1 MNLFL
6 SINKNYSV
14 FIFIIRMLSDHTA
27 LSTHTAC
34 FFCRD
39 KNKLLKT
46 VKKKTLFLLIV
57 NIKSISKIMQDAV
70 TPIMMKMVLY
80 EKRNLI

>member
-1 MNLFL
+1 
-6 SINKNYSV
+6 
-14 FIFIIRMLSDHTA
+14 MLSVHTA

-34 FFCRD
+34 FICRD
-39 KNKLLKT
+39 KNRPLKT
-46 VKKKTLFLLIV
+46 VKKKTLFMLIV
-57 NIKSISKIMQDAV
+57 NTKSISRIMQDAV